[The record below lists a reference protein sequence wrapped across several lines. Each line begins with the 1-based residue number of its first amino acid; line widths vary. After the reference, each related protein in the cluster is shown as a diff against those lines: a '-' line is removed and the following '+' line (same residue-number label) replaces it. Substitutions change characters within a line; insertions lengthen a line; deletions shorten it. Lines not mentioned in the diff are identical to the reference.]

1 MDINTPQTEY
11 YKVSYWIDT
20 PSYDHRNGNLGF
32 DSESERAAFYANC
45 RRIFE
50 AGGWHVEDGY
60 ARNGKSELHLHPQM
74 FLGIVHTDLI
84 DTVPGLIEHAA
95 LFRPRGNEIH
105 ILNPIYDITREQQR
119 EYLASRRTE
128 IENDLLET
136 FRTVRCNLY
145 RVPNDLWFDIHSPRG
160 RKYGLPVFDD
170 DDVNH
175 EAANYIS
182 EVFSALVADGRIV
195 QKEIRGN
202 PGYRTFLQNKTP
214 KKRKKTVSSSETP
227 NVL

>member
-1 MDINTPQTEY
+1 MDMNNPQTEY

-32 DSESERAAFYANC
+32 NSKSDREAFYAAS

-50 AGGWHVEDGY
+50 SGGWHIKDVY
-60 ARNGKSELHLHPQM
+60 ARNGKSKLHLHPQM
-74 FLGIVHTDLI
+74 FLGIVHQDLI
-84 DTVPGLIEHAA
+84 DTVPGLIKQAT

-119 EYLASRRTE
+119 EYLATRRTE

-145 RVPNDLWFDIHSPRG
+145 RVPNHLWFDIHSPRG
-160 RKYGLPVFDD
+160 RKYGLPAFD

-182 EVFSALVADGRIV
+182 EVFSALVASGQIV
-195 QKEIRGN
+195 PKEIRGN
-202 PGYRTFLQNKTP
+202 TGYRTFLQNKTP
-214 KKRKKTVSSSETP
+214 KKRKKAVSSSETP
-227 NVL
+227 SFL

>member
-1 MDINTPQTEY
+1 MDMNNPQPEY

-20 PSYDHRNGNLGF
+20 PSYDHHNGKLGF
-32 DSESERAAFYANC
+32 DGQSERVAFYADC
-45 RRIFE
+45 RCIFE

-84 DTVPGLIEHAA
+84 DTVPGLIEQAV

-119 EYLASRRTE
+119 EHLASRRTE

-136 FRTVRCNLY
+136 FRTVRRNLY

-160 RKYGLPVFDD
+160 RKYGLPAFD

-227 NVL
+227 NFL

>member
-1 MDINTPQTEY
+1 MDTNNSLPEY
-11 YKVSYWIDT
+11 YEVSYWIDT

-32 DSESERAAFYANC
+32 DSESERAAFYADC

-50 AGGWHVEDGY
+50 AGGWYVEDVY
-60 ARNGKSELHLHPQM
+60 ARNGKSKLHLHPQM
-74 FLGIVHTDLI
+74 FLGIVHKGLI
-84 DTVPGLIEHAA
+84 NTIPGVIEHAV
-95 LFRPRGNEIH
+95 LFRLRGNEIH

-160 RKYGLPVFDD
+160 RKYGLPAFEDE
-170 DDVNH
+170 VNH

-182 EVFSALVADGRIV
+182 EVFSALVASGQIV

-202 PGYRTFLQNKTP
+202 PGFHTLMKSKIP
-214 KKRKKTVSSSETP
+214 KKRKKTVSSSETA
-227 NVL
+227 NFL